1 MPKQTSVAAD
11 AAKNVQDNLDFI
23 FIIRYRDRIKTARIA
38 CLAYN
43 GGPSLCTSCKEEEFS
58 VNNKEIVF
66 YSTDNAIAIV
76 IQWEVMCRKRWA
88 RAHTS
93 HNGSNHSGDK
103 PENAERRWM
112 MWRRRLQKK
121 KYCEKDMRSARY
133 LFSLTPVSSDFF
145 CGGDNAI
152 ARDQRKMN
160 EKQKNNNHRRD
171 RRFGFRFFAA
181 QQPHFFQWYDLWT
194 PPHHR
199 ALTRFHQPNH
209 FSFGSGSLS
218 WMLNGFSVVFNFCS
232 LFSPHKYL
240 SRWSVVA
247 VSCARLFVTDKLS
260 SWRNDDHWN
269 TPTIFVFRIEKRI
282 IIRLIHVTPNEIEVG
297 TGQSTS
303 HGHSNRYTPAHHC
316 SRCHGW
322 PIDLAVLF

>member
-121 KYCEKDMRSARY
+121 NTLKKIWEVHDICSRWRRFPVISFVAATMPSRATREKWMKSRKIIIIDETDD
-133 LFSLTPVSSDFF
+133 LDFGFLLHNNHTFSSDTICELRHTIERSHVSINRIIFHSDLDLSLECWMVF
-145 CGGDNAI
+145 LSFSIFVRCSRHI
-152 ARDQRKMN
+152 
-160 EKQKNNNHRRD
+160 
-171 RRFGFRFFAA
+171 
-181 QQPHFFQWYDLWT
+181 YICLVDLWSRS
-194 PPHHR
+194 R
-199 ALTRFHQPNH
+199 ARVCLSQTNYRVDEMMITEIRQRF
-209 FSFGSGSLS
+209 S
-218 WMLNGFSVVFNFCS
+218 CS
-232 LFSPHKYL
+232 ES
-240 SRWSVVA
+240 
-247 VSCARLFVTDKLS
+247 
-260 SWRNDDHWN
+260 
-269 TPTIFVFRIEKRI
+269 KR
-282 IIRLIHVTPNEIEVG
+282 E
-297 TGQSTS
+297 
-303 HGHSNRYTPAHHC
+303 
-316 SRCHGW
+316 
-322 PIDLAVLF
+322 